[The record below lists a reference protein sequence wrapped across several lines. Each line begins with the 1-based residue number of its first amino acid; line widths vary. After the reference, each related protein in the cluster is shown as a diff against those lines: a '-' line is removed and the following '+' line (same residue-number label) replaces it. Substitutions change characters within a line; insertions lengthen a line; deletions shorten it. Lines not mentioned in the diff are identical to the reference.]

1 MHPTPNSTFDSSP
14 TNNDQPELW
23 ARIDYSQ
30 AKGEALRVTHRSYAG
45 DVWFRFRHRSAAVI
59 GLLLIVLILLF
70 AIFGPMVSNHTFEK
84 QELAFVNIPPRLELF
99 EMGEEYIYVTRNLK
113 PIHVEQDG
121 TLIGALPRIEED
133 LTRKVTTYDYYG
145 EAIAVDYG
153 ERPPQLIGPDGRAV
167 TETTRMWN
175 GTYLLGTDNLGRDLL
190 TRLMIGAR
198 ISLLVA
204 FIAAFTNLVI
214 GILYGG
220 VSAYIGGNTDNVM
233 MRIVDVISTIPL
245 TLYVILIMV
254 ILPRDSGITS
264 IIIALGSVYWVNMAR
279 VVRGEVLTLKEQDY
293 VHGAKIMGT
302 STWRILTR
310 HLIPNAMGPIIV
322 TVTMLIPLA
331 IFIEA
336 FMSFIGLGV
345 SPPMASWGTMC
356 NDALEALRTNPY
368 QLFAPS
374 LAICLTMFGF
384 NFVGDGLRDALDPK
398 LKGR

>member
-1 MHPTPNSTFDSSP
+1 MNNSNVISD
-14 TNNDQPELW
+14 NLWEELE
-23 ARIDYSQ
+23 YSQ
-30 AKGEALRVTHRSYAG
+30 EKSETLALKHRSYSG
-45 DVWFRFRHRSAAVI
+45 DVWFRFRHKPASLL
-59 GLLLIVLILLF
+59 GLFLIFFIILF
-70 AIFGPMVSNHTFEK
+70 AVFGPMLSPHSYEK
-84 QELAFVNIPPRLELF
+84 QELSFVNIPPVMNVF
-99 EMGEEYIYVTRNLK
+99 IMGSDYIYVTKNLK
-113 PIHVEQDG
+113 PIHVARDG
-121 TLIGALPRIEED
+121 KLIAGLPRIKED
-133 LTRKVTTYDYYG
+133 LSKKMTSYDFNG
-145 EAIAVDYG
+145 RPVFVDFSVQPL
-153 ERPPQLIGPDGRAV
+153 ELIDPDGNRV
-167 TETTRMWN
+167 TETTRVHN
-175 GTYLLGTDNLGRDLL
+175 KTYLLGSDKLGRDLL

-204 FIAAFTNLVI
+204 FIAALTNLII

-220 VSAYIGGNTDNVM
+220 ISAYAGGNTDNIM
-233 MRIVDVISTIPL
+233 MRIVDVVSTIPL

-254 ILPRDSGITS
+254 ILPGDTGILS

-279 VVRGEVLTLKEQDY
+279 VVRGQILTLKEQDY

-302 STWRILTR
+302 TTWNILTR

-322 TVTMLIPLA
+322 TVTMLIPSA

>member
-1 MHPTPNSTFDSSP
+1 MKPATEVIDKSLWE
-14 TNNDQPELW
+14 ELE
-23 ARIDYSQ
+23 YSRE
-30 AKGEALRVTHRSYAG
+30 KGEALSIKHRSYSG
-45 DVWFRFRHRSAAVI
+45 DVWFRFRHKPASLV
-59 GLLLIVLILLF
+59 GLVLILFIILF
-70 AIFGPMVSNHTFEK
+70 AVFGPMMTQHSYEK
-84 QELAFVNIPPRLELF
+84 QELSFVNIPPRMDVF
-99 EMGEEYIYVTRNLK
+99 IMGNDYIYISKNLK
-113 PIHVEQDG
+113 PIHIAQDG
-121 TLIGALPRIEED
+121 RLIQALPRIKED
-133 LTRKVTTYDYYG
+133 LSRKMTSYDFYNQS
-145 EAIAVDYG
+145 IIVDYS
-153 ERPPQLIGPDGRAV
+153 EKSLKLIDPDGKQV
-167 TETTRMWN
+167 IKHTTVHNRI
-175 GTYLLGTDNLGRDLL
+175 YLLGTDKLGRDLL
-190 TRLMIGAR
+190 TRLMVGAR

-204 FIAAFTNLVI
+204 FIAAFTNLII

-220 VSAYIGGNTDNVM
+220 ISAYIGGNTDNIM
-233 MRIVDVISTIPL
+233 MRIVDVVSTIPL

-254 ILPRDSGITS
+254 VLQRDSGILS

-279 VVRGEVLTLKEQDY
+279 VVRGQILTLKELDY

-302 STWRILTR
+302 TTWNILTR

-322 TVTMLIPLA
+322 TVTMLIPSA

>member
-1 MHPTPNSTFDSSP
+1 MNIPN
-14 TNNDQPELW
+14 NNAGPIDETLW
-23 ARIDYSQ
+23 ERIEYSQ
-30 AKGEALRVTHRSYAG
+30 ARSEALNVTHRSYGA
-45 DVWFRFRHRSAAVI
+45 DVWFRFRHKPAALT
-59 GLLLIVLILLF
+59 GLIVIAFIMLF
-70 AIFGPMVSNHTFEK
+70 AIFGPILSNHTFEK
-84 QELAFVNIPPRLELF
+84 QELAFVNIPPRLDLF
-99 EMGEEYIYVTRNLK
+99 ELGDRYIYISRNLK
-113 PIHVEQDG
+113 PIEVARDG
-121 TLIGALPRIEED
+121 SLIQSLPRIEED
-133 LTRKVTTYDYYG
+133 LTEKVTTYDYYG
-145 EAIAVDYG
+145 ETIAIDYG
-153 ERPPQLIGPDGRAV
+153 ERPAQLIGPDGEPI
-167 TETTRMWN
+167 TETTRKWN
-175 GTYLLGTDNLGRDLL
+175 GTYLLGTDKLGRDLL

-204 FIAAFTNLVI
+204 FVAAFTNLII

-220 VSAYIGGNTDNVM
+220 VSAYIGGNTDTVM
-233 MRIVDVISTIPL
+233 MRIVDVISTVPL

-345 SPPMASWGTMC
+345 SPPMASWGTMAS
-356 NDALEALRTNPY
+356 DALEALRTNPY

-384 NFVGDGLRDALDPK
+384 NFIGDGLRDALDPK

>member
-1 MHPTPNSTFDSSP
+1 MSSP
-14 TNNDQPELW
+14 AVDEASW
-23 ARIDYSQ
+23 GKIEYSRE
-30 AKGEALRVTHRSYAG
+30 KGEALSVKHRSYAG
-45 DVWFRFRHRSAAVI
+45 DVWFRFRHKPASLVGLAIIAAI
-59 GLLLIVLILLF
+59 MLF
-70 AIFGPMVSNHTFEK
+70 AIFGPMLTPHTYEK
-84 QELAFVNIPPRLELF
+84 QELSFVNIPPRLDVF
-99 EMGEEYIYVTRNLK
+99 AMGDAYIYVSRNLK
-113 PIHVEQDG
+113 PIHVAEDG
-121 TLIGALPRIEED
+121 TLIAALPRIEED
-133 LTRKVTTYDYYG
+133 VSRKVTTYDFYG
-145 EAIAVDYG
+145 DPIAVDWG
-153 ERPPQLIGPDGRAV
+153 ERPPILIGPDGGRVEDSV
-167 TETTRMWN
+167 TVHN
-175 GTYLLGTDNLGRDLL
+175 KTYILGTDKLGRDLL

-204 FIAAFTNLVI
+204 FVAAFTNLII

-220 VSAYIGGNTDNVM
+220 ISAYIGGNTDNVM

-254 ILPRDSGITS
+254 MLPRDSGIMS

-279 VVRGEVLTLKEQDY
+279 VVRGQILSLKEQDY

-302 STWRILTR
+302 STWRILTT

-322 TVTMLIPLA
+322 TVTMLIPSA

-398 LKGR
+398 LRGR

>member
-1 MHPTPNSTFDSSP
+1 MTSSVIDK
-14 TNNDQPELW
+14 TAWEELE
-23 ARIDYSQ
+23 YSQ
-30 AKGEALRVTHRSYAG
+30 QKSEALSVTHRSYAG
-45 DVWFRFRHRSAAVI
+45 DVWFRFRHRSASLI
-59 GLLLIVLILLF
+59 GLVLIALIILF
-70 AIFGPMVSNHTFEK
+70 AVFGPMLTPHSYES
-84 QELAFVNIPPRLELF
+84 QELSFVNIPPRLNVF
-99 EMGEEYIYVTRNLK
+99 IMGDDFIYITKNLK
-113 PIHVEQDG
+113 PIHVAKDG
-121 TLIGALPRIEED
+121 ALIAALPRIEED
-133 LTRKVTTYDYYG
+133 ISKKLTTYDFYG
-145 EAIAVDYG
+145 KPIAVDWG
-153 ERPPQLIGPDGRAV
+153 KRPAELIGLDGESI
-167 TETTRMWN
+167 TDSKKISN
-175 GTYLLGTDNLGRDLL
+175 KTYLLGTDKLGRDLL
-190 TRLMIGAR
+190 VRLMIGAR

-220 VSAYIGGNTDNVM
+220 ISAYIGGNTDNIM

-254 ILPRDSGITS
+254 ILPRDSGIMS

-279 VVRGEVLTLKEQDY
+279 VVRGQILTLKEQDY
-293 VHGAKIMGT
+293 VHAAKIMGT
-302 STWRILTR
+302 STWRILIT

-322 TVTMLIPLA
+322 TVTMLIPSA

-356 NDALEALRTNPY
+356 NDALEALRSNPY

>member
-1 MHPTPNSTFDSSP
+1 MSIPAIDLT
-14 TNNDQPELW
+14 LW
-23 ARIDYSQ
+23 EEIGFSQ
-30 AKGEALRVTHRSYAG
+30 EDGERLALTHRTFAG
-45 DVWFRFRHRSAAVI
+45 DVWFRFRHKPASLV
-59 GLLLIVLILLF
+59 GLVLITLIILF
-70 AIFGPMVSNHTFEK
+70 AVFGPFISNHSYRK
-84 QELAFVNIPPRLELF
+84 QDLAFVNIPPRLDLYPVDNDF
-99 EMGEEYIYVTRNLK
+99 IYVTRNLK
-113 PIHVEQDG
+113 PIHVDSDG
-121 TLIGALPRIEED
+121 TLVAALPRIEED
-133 LTRKVTTYDYYG
+133 LAKKVTTYDFYG
-145 EAIAVDYG
+145 RTIAVDYG
-153 ERPPQLIGPDGRAV
+153 VRPAALIRPDGGRV
-167 TETTRMWN
+167 ETTVTVWN
-175 GTYLLGTDNLGRDLL
+175 RTYPIGTDKLGRDLL

-204 FIAAFTNLVI
+204 FTAAFTNLII
-214 GILYGG
+214 GVLYGG
-220 VSAYIGGNTDNVM
+220 ISAYIGGNTDTVM
-233 MRIVDVISTIPL
+233 MRIVDVVSTIPL

-254 ILPRDSGITS
+254 VLPRDSGITS

-293 VHGAKIMGT
+293 VHGARIMGT
-302 STWRILTR
+302 STWHILSR

-322 TVTMLIPLA
+322 TVTMLIPSA

-384 NFVGDGLRDALDPK
+384 NFIGDGLRDALDPK